1 MTAASQG
8 TGIFDDVAAEE
19 ERLEAVLAGL
29 SPGDWALPSAA
40 PGWTVADVVL
50 HLAQTEELT
59 ASSAAGQPL
68 GLTPPGEEV
77 RPGGAGVDGWADGLV
92 AAQRGQP
99 ASEVFERW
107 RTARR
112 AALTALQRCEPGKR
126 LPWVAGSL
134 SPRTLATTRLAEHWA
149 HALDITAPLGI
160 PYPDTSRL
168 RHIAWLATRTLPYAF
183 AVAGQPGGPVRSEL
197 TGPGGE
203 RWEFGP
209 EDAPSVIAGTA
220 AAFCRVA
227 AQRLAPEGS
236 GLTATGPDAPAALR
250 VLRTYAA

>member
-1 MTAASQG
+1 MTAESQS

-29 SPGDWALPSAA
+29 SPGDWARPSAA

-50 HLAQTEELT
+50 HLAQTEEL
-59 ASSAAGQPL
+59 AISSAAGQPV
-68 GLTPPGEEV
+68 GLTQPGEEV
-77 RPGGAGVDGWADGLV
+77 RPGGAGVDGFVDDLV
-92 AAQRGQP
+92 AQQRDVP

-112 AALTALQRCEPGKR
+112 EALTALQRCDPGKR
-126 LPWVAGSL
+126 LPWVAGSM
-134 SPRTLATTRLAEHWA
+134 SPKTLATTRLAEHWA

-183 AVAGQPGGPVRSEL
+183 AVAGQAGGPVRSEL

-209 EDAPSVIAGTA
+209 ADAPSVIAGPA
-220 AAFCRVA
+220 GAFCRVA
-227 AQRLAPEGS
+227 AQRLAPEES
-236 GLTATGPDAPAALR
+236 GLTATGPDAPAAMR